1 MRRALGDAEGKAED
15 LLALIED
22 LLEVARLEEAAV
34 SLELQPIAPRAFLV
48 SVSDEWAMRFRQ
60 DGARV
65 KVDASDEAP
74 VFQGDLGL
82 LRRVFGNLIQNALTH
97 SARGVSI
104 ALMGRRDT
112 SGGVLFTVADDGPGI
127 PPEYH
132 EIIFLRFQRVTR
144 PEIPRV
150 RSSGLGL
157 TFCKMAVEAHGGR
170 IWVQSAEGRGSQF
183 HIVLPCQPPRTSVP
197 ASSVTSPP
205 GGTDVIPPS
214 VRQP

>member
-1 MRRALGDAEGKAED
+1 
-15 LLALIED
+15 
-22 LLEVARLEEAAV
+22 V

-65 KVDASDEAP
+65 SVDTSDEAP

-97 SARGVSI
+97 SPRGVSI
-104 ALMGRRDT
+104 ALTGRRDT

-132 EIIFLRFQRVTR
+132 EIIFLRFERVKRAET
-144 PEIPRV
+144 PRV

-183 HIVLPCQPPRTSVP
+183 HIVLPCVPPRIEAPGAT
-197 ASSVTSPP
+197 ATSPP
-205 GGTDVIPPS
+205 GGTATVPPG
-214 VRQP
+214 VRPG